1 MAETFPTQRI
11 LPALATALAVAS
23 AGAPAPAQA
32 QTEPAVPP
40 SFSEMVARKLPAVV
54 GILSTVEAPEQ
65 NPRTMPNLPPGFE
78 EYFGSPFGD
87 RPPPGP
93 MQGQGSG
100 FIISADGL
108 VVTNNHVVAGAGE
121 VEVVLEDGRQ
131 LAAEVVGTDPAT
143 DIALLRVD
151 VQGELP
157 AVDWGNSDALEIG
170 DWVVAIGN
178 PFGLGGTVT
187 AGIVS
192 ARSRNINAGPYDDF
206 IQTDAAI
213 NRGNSG
219 GPLFD
224 ASGDVVGVNTAIFS
238 PSGGNVGI
246 GFAVPSAVAERI
258 VADLRDDGVVE
269 RGWLGVQ
276 IQPLDDGLAAAL
288 GLESTEGA
296 LVAGVEP
303 GSPAADAGIEAGTVI
318 TAVNGMPVAEPRD
331 LVFAVADLEV
341 GSEARLSVR
350 TEAGETEEVVVTIR
364 TQPSVQEAS
373 AESAAAGEDGARLGL
388 SVAPLSPELREQ
400 LGLPDDVEGLA
411 IADVARGSP
420 AAEAGLA
427 RSDVVVEA
435 AGEPVSDVEDLR
447 AAADTAEQSGRPLL
461 LRIFRNGGYAYRSVS
476 LEPA

>member
-1 MAETFPTQRI
+1 MAETHPIPRI
-11 LPALATALAVAS
+11 LPAITTALAVA
-23 AGAPAPAQA
+23 AVGAPAPAQA
-32 QTEPAVPP
+32 PADPAVPP
-40 SFSEMVARKLPAVV
+40 SFSEMVARKLPSVV
-54 GILSTVEAPEQ
+54 GILSSVEVPEQ
-65 NPRTMPNLPPGFE
+65 DRGEMPNLPPGFE
-78 EYFGSPFGD
+78 EFFGAPFGD
-87 RPPPGP
+87 QPPPGP

-100 FIISADGL
+100 FIISSDGL
-108 VVTNNHVVAGAGE
+108 VVTNNHVVAGAEE

-131 LAAEVVGTDPAT
+131 LDAEVVGTDPAT
-143 DIALLRVD
+143 DIALLRVEA
-151 VQGELP
+151 QGDLP
-157 AVDWGNSDALEIG
+157 AVEWGDSDALEIG

-224 ASGDVVGVNTAIFS
+224 ASGSVVGVNTAIFS

-246 GFAVPSAVAERI
+246 GFAVPSSVAERI

-276 IQPLDDGLAAAL
+276 IQPLDDDIAAAL
-288 GLESTEGA
+288 GLEETRGA
-296 LVAGVEP
+296 LVSGVEP
-303 GSPAADAGIEAGTVI
+303 GSPAAEAGIEPGAVI
-318 TAVNGMPVAEPRD
+318 TGVNGPPVSNPRD
-331 LVFAVADLEV
+331 LVFTVADLEV
-341 GSEARLSVR
+341 GADARLTVR
-350 TEAGETEEVVVTIR
+350 TGAGDSEEITVTIGA
-364 TQPSVQEAS
+364 QPSMQAS
-373 AESAAAGEDGARLGL
+373 NVEPSAAGEDGARLGL
-388 SVAPLSPELREQ
+388 SVAPLSPELRGE

-435 AGEPVSDVEDLR
+435 AGQPVSEVADLS
-447 AAADTAEQSGRPLL
+447 AAADEAEESGRPLL
-461 LRIFRNGGYAYRSVS
+461 LRIFRDGAYAYRAVS
-476 LEPA
+476 LEPT